1 MNNAAQRKY
10 VSFAIEFNPLS
21 FLSSKD
27 FWRNITGRSA
37 LLKDVSLLIDPRCQS
52 RKVRTLFHLN

>member
-37 LLKDVSLLIDPRCQS
+37 LLKDVSLLIDPRC
-52 RKVRTLFHLN
+52 